1 MSNFFT
7 PPLPGDI
14 VQNYTIIETLGV
26 GGNATVYR
34 AEHPELGFVA
44 FKVLHPGK
52 TTIED
57 RKRFNRE
64 FASLQELSHPNIVK
78 V

>member
-34 AEHPELGFVA
+34 AEHPELGF
-44 FKVLHPGK
+44 KK
-52 TTIED
+52 T
-57 RKRFNRE
+57 
-64 FASLQELSHPNIVK
+64 
-78 V
+78 